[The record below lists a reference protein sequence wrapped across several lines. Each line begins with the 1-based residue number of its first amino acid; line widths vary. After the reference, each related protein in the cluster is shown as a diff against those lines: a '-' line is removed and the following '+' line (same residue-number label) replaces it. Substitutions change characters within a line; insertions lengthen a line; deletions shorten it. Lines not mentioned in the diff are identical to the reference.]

1 MRAWAVLV
9 VEPLTACSKPKVLL
23 DPPIFFLR
31 NAQLQAMPVSGTSLF
46 EKVRVLH

>member
-9 VEPLTACSKPKVLL
+9 VEPLTACSKLKVVL
-23 DPPIFFLR
+23 DPPIFFLC
-31 NAQLQAMPVSGTSLF
+31 NAQLKAMPVSGTSLF